1 MCLAIPA
8 KILKI
13 TGLNAYADFGGA
25 ERKIRLDLLPYVKV
39 NDFVLIHAGFAIS
52 KISKEEAQIS
62 ENLIKEIIDNEAN

>member
-13 TGLNAYADFGGA
+13 TGLNANVDFGGA
-25 ERKIRLDLLPYVKV
+25 ERKIRLDLLPSVKV

-52 KISKEEAQIS
+52 KISKEEAKIS
-62 ENLIKEIIDNEAN
+62 EDLIKEIIDNESN